1 MYRFRALPAFLA
13 IFVLMSGG
21 CTQSNKKKIG
31 VSVATM
37 QESVYG
43 FMKKAMMD
51 NKDKDNIKIIWLSA
65 DNMETNQVSNIEDLI
80 TQKIDCLI
88 LHSVNTSAAAEL
100 VKKAKAAGIPVVAM
114 DRLPVASEVD
124 CYVTA
129 NSYKVGQIQ
138 AEYLAQQI
146 GGKGNVVICQGEAG
160 NSVAREITN
169 GNLSVLKKYPGI
181 KLVINQTHKSWA
193 RDLAMATVEN
203 ALTKYKNNIAGVL
216 CNNSGM
222 AMGAAQAVI
231 AQGLVGKVVVVGS
244 DADKDACEAIAKG
257 TLNAD
262 VDKMPYELG
271 LQSYKT
277 AVALINKQK
286 IDSDQ
291 VVDNQGIKVKV
302 KFTPV
307 KLITKDNISEMKY
320 RWPGLPATA
329 SK

>member
-1 MYRFRALPAFLA
+1 MKLTVKVFAVFMVCAFFFGA
-13 IFVLMSGG
+13 
-21 CTQSNKKKIG
+21 CAQSNKKKIG

-37 QESVYG
+37 QESVYT

-88 LHSVNTSAAAEL
+88 LHSVNTAAATEL

-114 DRLPVASEVD
+114 DRLPVGSQVD

-129 NSYKVGQIQ
+129 DSFKVGQIQ
-138 AEYLAQQI
+138 AKYLAEKI

-181 KLVINQTHKSWA
+181 NIVVNQMHKSWA

-231 AQGLVGKVVVVGS
+231 AQNLVGKVVVVGS
-244 DADKDACEAIAKG
+244 DADKDACEAIVKG
-257 TLNAD
+257 TLSAD

-277 AVALINKQK
+277 AVALINKEK
-286 IDSDQ
+286 IAADKTVS
-291 VVDNQGIKVKV
+291 NQGARVKV

-307 KLITKDNISEMKY
+307 KLITKENISEMKY
-320 RWPGLPATA
+320 RWSGL
-329 SK
+329 K

>member
-1 MYRFRALPAFLA
+1 MKHVKVVVAVCLA
-13 IFVLMSGG
+13 SVLLLAG
-21 CTQSNKKKIG
+21 CAQSNKKKIG

-51 NKDKDNIKIIWLSA
+51 NKDKDNIKVIWLSA
-65 DNMETNQVSNIEDLI
+65 DNMEANQVSNIEDLI
-80 TQKIDCLI
+80 TQNIDCLI
-88 LHSVNTSAAAEL
+88 LHSVNTSAATEL
-100 VKKAKAAGIPVVAM
+100 VKKARAAGIPVVAM
-114 DRLPVASEVD
+114 DRLPVASKVD

-129 NSYKVGQIQ
+129 DSFKVGQIQ
-138 AEYLAQQI
+138 AEYLAKTI
-146 GGKGNVVICQGEAG
+146 NGKGNVIICQGEAG
-160 NSVAREITN
+160 NSVAREITA

-181 KLVINQTHKSWA
+181 NIVSNQTHKSWA

-203 ALTKYKNNIAGVL
+203 ALTKHKNNIAGVL

-231 AQGLVGKVVVVGS
+231 AQNLVGKVVVVGS
-244 DADKDACEAIAKG
+244 DADKDACEAIVKG
-257 TLNAD
+257 TLSAD

-277 AVALINKQK
+277 ALALINKQE
-286 IDSDQ
+286 IESDKT
-291 VVDNQGIKVKV
+291 VDNQGVKVKV

-307 KLITKDNISEMKY
+307 KLITKENIGDVKY
-320 RWPGLPATA
+320 RWPGI
-329 SK
+329 K

>member
-1 MYRFRALPAFLA
+1 MRILA
-13 IFVLMSGG
+13 KAAITCLAVSMLFSG
-21 CTQSNKKKIG
+21 CSQSDKKKIG

-43 FMKKAMMD
+43 FMKQAMID

-65 DNMETNQVSNIEDLI
+65 DNMESNQVSNVEDLI
-80 TQKIDCLI
+80 TQKIDCLV

-114 DRLPVASEVD
+114 DRLPVASAVD

-129 NSYKVGQIQ
+129 DSFKVGQIQ
-138 AEYLAQQI
+138 AEYLAKQL
-146 GGKGNVVICQGEAG
+146 GGKGNVIICQGEAG
-160 NSVAREITN
+160 NSVAREITA

-181 KLVINQTHKSWA
+181 NIVSNQTHKSWA

-203 ALTKYKNNIAGVL
+203 ALTKYKNNISGVL

-231 AQGLVGKVVVVGS
+231 AQDLVGKVIVVGS
-244 DADKDACEAIAKG
+244 DADKDACEAIVKG
-257 TLNAD
+257 TLSAD

-271 LQSYKT
+271 LESYKT
-277 AVALINKQK
+277 ALSLINKQDIK
-286 IDSDQ
+286 ADKT
-291 VVDNQGIKVKV
+291 VDNQGVKVKV

-307 KLITKDNISEMKY
+307 KLITKENIGDMKY
-320 RWPGLPATA
+320 RWPSLS